1 MYETLLAEWHLSPD
15 YIINN
20 WTDELLALMCDK
32 LGERRQR
39 EADAIRGAQS
49 GGDTREVPAEE
60 LFQTAGNMVKV
71 VK

>member
-1 MYETLLAEWHLSPD
+1 
-15 YIINN
+15 
-20 WTDELLALMCDK
+20 MCDK